1 MTPFNAEDFPREYIP
16 LRVQPDYEFT
26 ILKNGPFNI
35 TARGTYTAY
44 IQYDNRQST
53 FSNTKSLI
61 FKWAKTERNTLE
73 PRTRQAIEELMLRRF
88 SWQEWK
94 YICRESGVRVPWPY
108 WRNVDRDILVMEDL
122 GPVVALWDILSP
134 GAAEWALFFYQLHD
148 PGIEL
153 GPTRSDGTHHLER
166 LVRERDRNLA
176 IDYLFGIKV
185 KPILEPLTQL
195 VGNAQ
200 ELYERVLNEFFL
212 PAPLPCV
219 SHGDCHPGNILLPD
233 WSVLAEDSPD
243 DPLIGIV
250 DWELSQAAG
259 RGVDGDIAQLLAA
272 LVCQREYLETLY
284 ESVGQDS
291 EQASKATGLQKAIS
305 CCDSFINGIVTR
317 YAFLSSDAYGPL
329 LKAKLV
335 RTTAIILGR
344 EIINVAY
351 GTEWDLEGYA
361 VTLDELRIRLVKIA
375 ADYLRNAGKTDED
388 ASWRF
393 SNAPPCII
401 STLFCLQLS

>member
-1 MTPFNAEDFPREYIP
+1 M
-16 LRVQPDYEFT
+16 
-26 ILKNGPFNI
+26 
-35 TARGTYTAY
+35 
-44 IQYDNRQST
+44 
-53 FSNTKSLI
+53 
-61 FKWAKTERNTLE
+61 
-73 PRTRQAIEELMLRRF
+73 MRRF

-94 YICRESGVRVPWPY
+94 YICKESGVRVPCPH
-108 WRNVDRDILVMEDL
+108 WRNVERDILVMEDL
-122 GPVVALWDILSP
+122 GPVVALWDIQSP
-134 GAAEWALFFYQLHD
+134 RVFEGSDITEDRIKNTSFALGNRVGTIFYQLHD

-153 GPTRSDGTHHLER
+153 GRTRSDGTHYLER
-166 LVRERDRNLA
+166 LVHDRDRNLA
-176 IDYLFGIKV
+176 IDYLFSIKV

-195 VGNAQ
+195 IENAQ

-243 DPLIGIV
+243 DPLISIV

-272 LVCQREYLETLY
+272 LVCQHEYLETLY
-284 ESVGQDS
+284 EAVGQDS

-305 CCDSFINGIVTR
+305 CCNAFIRGIVKR
-317 YAFLSSDAYGPL
+317 YAFLSFDAYGLL

-388 ASWRF
+388 ASCRF

-401 STLFCLQLS
+401 SALFCLQLS